1 MELKTVL
8 TCPLGAKCT
17 EIKNDTIHRCVWLTK
32 LMGTNPNTG
41 EKMDE
46 EGCAMSFLPILL
58 VENSMQQRSTS
69 AAVESFR
76 NEMTSA
82 NQTSQQ
88 ILLAQVQQSLL
99 NEN

>member
-1 MELKTVL
+1 MEIKTVL
-8 TCPLGAKCT
+8 TCPLGSVCT
-17 EIKNDTIHRCVWLTK
+17 EIKDNTIHRCVWLTK
-32 LMGTNPNTG
+32 LAGVNPNTG

-46 EGCAMSFLPILL
+46 EGCAMSFLPVLL

-99 NEN
+99 NGN